1 MKNER
6 ARFAVLPIVPNHTFN
21 FKDLYLVNK
30 NTSQLR
36 KFSVFCWDV
45 DDQPIFLWN
54 VLTKVNKQ
62 KKNLKSFL
70 DFSWNLIT
78 NVSYFFQLL
87 LLGAAAAADHAALG
101 VRDGTVRK
109 TALEGGRRRP
119 LLELLASSSYSSLFV
134 WTIRMANFA
143 LDCFSSNF

>member
-1 MKNER
+1 MTFYFVMTNSWSLLYDEMYGPDDEANLLKWKEEQL
-6 ARFAVLPIVPNHTFN
+6 ARGLPMT
-21 FKDLYLVNK
+21 D
-30 NTSQLR
+30 
-36 KFSVFCWDV
+36 DV
-45 DDQPIFLWN
+45 TD
-54 VLTKVNKQ
+54 
-62 KKNLKSFL
+62 S
-70 DFSWNLIT
+70 
-78 NVSYFFQLL
+78 
-87 LLGAAAAADHAALG
+87 AAADTVYAAADHAALG